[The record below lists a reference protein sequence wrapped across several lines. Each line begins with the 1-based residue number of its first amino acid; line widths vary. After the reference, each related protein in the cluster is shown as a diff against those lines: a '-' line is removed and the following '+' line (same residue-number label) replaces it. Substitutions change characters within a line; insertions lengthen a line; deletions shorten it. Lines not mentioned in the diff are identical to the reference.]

1 MTAPSAALPSY
12 VRLVSHSGSWF
23 RRWWLDKVLR
33 ISIKRNFRYDA
44 EIQFLRDKQAR
55 WISS

>member
-1 MTAPSAALPSY
+1 MSTPCNALPSY

-33 ISIKRNFRYDA
+33 ISIKRNYYT
-44 EIQFLRDKQAR
+44 I
-55 WISS
+55 W